1 MILAYILAVLIGVA
15 LGLLGGGGSI
25 ITVPVLVYA
34 GSIKAQTA
42 VAMALAIVGVTS
54 LVGSIFKARSGLVHK
69 KAAVLFSSTGV
80 VGALL
85 GAQLTH
91 LVAPKILLV
100 LFAILMIATAAAMLT
115 KRKTKELAPSSQ
127 CRLWRCGFAGFGVGV
142 ITGFLGMGGGFLIV
156 PAMVHFG
163 KVPLKMAI
171 GTSLVVIAFNS
182 LAGLAG
188 QLPHSTISWGPTLM
202 FITMALIGMGAGV
215 VLTPKI
221 PRERLSQMFAWFVIA
236 VGAFVLVNNFR
247 K

>member
-1 MILAYILAVLIGVA
+1 
-15 LGLLGGGGSI
+15 
-25 ITVPVLVYA
+25 
-34 GSIKAQTA
+34 
-42 VAMALAIVGVTS
+42 
-54 LVGSIFKARSGLVHK
+54 
-69 KAAVLFSSTGV
+69 
-80 VGALL
+80 
-85 GAQLTH
+85 
-91 LVAPKILLV
+91 
-100 LFAILMIATAAAMLT
+100 
-115 KRKTKELAPSSQ
+115 
-127 CRLWRCGFAGFGVGV
+127 
-142 ITGFLGMGGGFLIV
+142 
-156 PAMVHFG
+156 MVHFG